1 MANYDELRQEH
12 YTITGKRC
20 IGCDE
25 QWPCSVMRLLDENE
39 ALEVA
44 LDSIVDHHEV
54 ETKALRE
61 ALNQRGHVA
70 EFREDGYALEHP
82 IECRT
87 AGLIDCPV
95 NRACEREQVAPALGR
110 FYVSVDEDGNLLLG
124 DAP

>member
-1 MANYDELRQEH
+1 MAKCNHPGSLASATSWYCPECGAEWGAVDALKNE
-12 YTITGKRC
+12 
-20 IGCDE
+20 
-25 QWPCSVMRLLDENE
+25 VARLDKENE
-39 ALEVA
+39 Q
-44 LDSIVDHHEV
+44 
-54 ETKALRE
+54 LR
-61 ALNQRGHVA
+61 ATLNQRGHVA